1 MSDLRIKIGSVDL
14 SLPVATFD
22 AAALGWDGITTYKPD
37 QDSRTYR
44 SEFKSDIIIP
54 CSAIP
59 DTWPGDTV
67 GERFQALLDAE
78 TGCAVFEVSVEVY
91 CGESWVEVW
100 TGEFDTNWRS
110 DRDTKTITVRPKQAD
125 PFTCIKNNWGE
136 SVNIFDVTP
145 VTLTRPYN
153 AILKLQ
159 TVFESVC
166 DPEDP
171 PPPLPDTRFCYSG
184 QVSIA
189 DYGLGGVSCAWIFQ
203 RYEKAGTCDGS
214 TPIPPD
220 DYGNWQ
226 PMLAGSNGCPGD
238 TPIFWNCPESARVV
252 YSFKNGRR
260 FDEVLQFLLDQTGCG
275 LTVVSDF
282 FGINGDD
289 TAPSNSAYDR
299 AADVLQDLIIHQK
312 SDVKRHDA
320 TEVSKEPVWNM
331 KLRDLLNDLKT
342 MFKVAWRIDGTDFRL
357 EHVSYFEAQA
367 GPDFTNEY
375 YEKVLTGLDESI
387 PLLRRFLFRDEQ
399 CSDYFKGYPIE
410 TYCGEG
416 ETTERLS
423 LFSTDLAFM
432 TEADNA
438 ESIADDGWVLVATT
452 PGAFTNQYE
461 NIEDN
466 RPLSF
471 TELHQ
476 YFHLW
481 EMDGAGKINDADVT
495 PESIR
500 RTRKAPAFG
509 ATLCCDDAFD
519 PSELVTTSMGQ
530 GEIEDSERNWALN
543 TITLTL
549 KY

>member
-1 MSDLRIKIGSVDL
+1 MSDVRIKIGSVDL

-22 AAALGWDGITTYKPD
+22 AATLGWDGITTYKPD

-67 GERFQALLDAE
+67 GERFQNLLDEE
-78 TGCAVFEVSVEVY
+78 TGCSIFEVAVEVY
-91 CGESWVEVW
+91 CGGSWVEVW

-125 PFTCIKNNWGE
+125 PFTCIKNKWGE
-136 SVNIFDVTP
+136 SVNIFGVPP

-153 AILKLQ
+153 AVYELDSIVQ
-159 TVFESVC
+159 YSETEC
-166 DPEDP
+166 DPTP
-171 PPPLPDTRFCYSG
+171 PTNTGFCYVEGSH
-184 QVSIA
+184 QSLN
-189 DYGLGGVSCAWIFQ
+189 YGGVNGIDWVCFWLYH
-203 RYEKAGTCDGS
+203 RLKKNGTCSGA
-214 TPIPPD
+214 TPVPPD
-220 DYGNWQ
+220 DYNAWTLLSG
-226 PMLAGSNGCPGD
+226 GCPG
-238 TPIFWNCPESARVV
+238 TPVYWTCPESARLV

-260 FDEVLQFLLDQTGCG
+260 FDDVLQFLLDQTGCG

-282 FGINGDD
+282 FGINGDN

-367 GPDFTNEY
+367 GPDYTAAY
-375 YEKVLTGLDESI
+375 YEKVLTGLDENI
-387 PLLRRFLFRDEQ
+387 PLFRRFLFRDEQ

-452 PGAFTNQYE
+452 PGVFTNQYE

-481 EMDGAGKINDADVT
+481 EMDGAGKINNADVT
-495 PESIR
+495 PQSVR

-509 ATLCCDDAFD
+509 TTLCCDDAFD
-519 PSELVTTSMGQ
+519 PSELVTTAMGQ